1 MGFLIREDFLD
12 LERTRGSFRF
22 GIRLVEGPVL
32 EYSVLHG
39 AIFGGSFNRAAGSQI
54 AVWHV
59 ELERPFP
66 EKIAIEIENRHRIRF
81 DRRAAENGSLPAKE
95 RFTSSGRPLLGPD
108 AGTERHQQREGD
120 RRSS

>member
-39 AIFGGSFNRAAGSQI
+39 AIFGGPVNRAAGSQI
-54 AVWHV
+54 AVRHV

-66 EKIAIEIENRHRIRF
+66 EKIAIEIENRHWIRF
-81 DRRAAENGSLPAKE
+81 DGRAAENRSLPAKK
-95 RFTSSGRPLLGPD
+95 RFTSSGRLLLGPD
-108 AGTERHQQREGD
+108 VGSERHQQRERDGG
-120 RRSS
+120 SS